1 VRNTPTLILE
11 DCSKLR
17 SPIAFPLTQAHRIA
31 RVKKLPCCGEGC
43 IAATRE
49 LFERALHQT
58 QG

>member
-11 DCSKLR
+11 DGSKLR

-43 IAATRE
+43 IAATR
-49 LFERALHQT
+49 
-58 QG
+58 